1 MRAQEERPGG
11 RGAGEHRP
19 VVVAPPVDTSVRGAG
34 APEWTTRSVS
44 ALQGKAGNAA
54 VQRALTRRQGAAPVQ
69 RSVGGELGSLDV
81 QHAMAQLRSRYP
93 GQTVRYSAVK
103 AAYDDPTT
111 VYTSLEELAAALGI
125 GQAQQST
132 SAPTPQPT
140 ATTPATTPA
149 PSAATPA
156 GRPPRPPVKPKPA
169 KLGGPGQQSSSAAVT
184 AEQAAPA
191 PAPPTRATA
200 VPPAPVPAGER
211 ATSENVPVADFG
223 ANTAKARD
231 QLDEELTTPRKYLRR
246 RAANGL
252 DDTVFQQM
260 AKSVAGAGFHRTQ
273 VVGRLIDQLYSCL
286 EWTGRAPIAVF
297 THEAQGKGD
306 LMLGVKT
313 ADALR
318 ANFPRTEQNKNDI
331 SLVTAEAAA
340 KKEPGV
346 FADAGHPFTVL
357 DGTRP
362 AAPDLPGR
370 GPTHAVVAPQLAVTK
385 EFQQSVGKWGST
397 VSAMTE
403 YSKKED
409 LPPNAA
415 KATGYTTGLGPTE
428 VGITFDAGLRAYKKQ
443 QDQIQGEGAKRT
455 ARLENLQALRS
466 PELLAGLFP
475 ENQQQAARD
484 FAAAA
489 SSRLYFAYSNKSA
502 QRFART
508 VAELERGKGHDVHIV
523 QSTPKGMPELDDT
536 VKGELAALGVG
547 RVRVVTVDGKASTL
561 TSTDVDT
568 GGAGKTMHWITT
580 NRVPHDDM
588 LTLIKAS
595 EPIVMTT
602 GNQSTSE
609 ALSAGKTVM
618 YESIGMPQSQAFR
631 QALYQG
637 AGVKQPDIDSIAA
650 VSADFDQRRPALAP
664 KQPQFAAAAAA
675 LGRMQE
681 QDRMGNFSD
690 HAAATKD
697 LGRWV
702 GGQHLRDYL
711 MRSSLSGE
719 LSGEESKLV
728 GDSRNAGAYRAF
740 VDHLLNLPGD
750 GE

>member
-54 VQRALTRRQGAAPVQ
+54 VQRALTQRQETAPVQ
-69 RSVGGELGSLDV
+69 RSFGGELGSLGV
-81 QHAMAQLRSRYP
+81 QHVMAQLRSRYP

-111 VYTSLEELAAALGI
+111 VYSSIEELAAALGI

-132 SAPTPQPT
+132 SAPAPQP
-140 ATTPATTPA
+140 AVTTPVTTPA

-184 AEQAAPA
+184 AEQAAPVSTL
-191 PAPPTRATA
+191 APPTRATA
-200 VPPAPVPAGER
+200 APPVPVTAGER
-211 ATSENVPVADFG
+211 ATSERVSVEDFA
-223 ANTAKARD
+223 ANAAQARD
-231 QLDEELTTPRKYLRR
+231 ELDDELTTPRKYLRR

-252 DDTVFQQM
+252 DDEVFQQM
-260 AKSVAGAGFHRTQ
+260 AKSVAGAGFDRKK
-273 VVGRLIDQLYSCL
+273 VVRHLTDQLYSCL

-318 ANFPRTEQNKNDI
+318 ANFPRTERNKNDI
-331 SLVTAEAAA
+331 SLMTAEAAVT
-340 KKEPGV
+340 KQPGV

-357 DGTRP
+357 PGTRP
-362 AAPDLPGR
+362 GAPDLPGR
-370 GPTHAVVAPQLAVTK
+370 GPLHTVVAPQLPVTK
-385 EFQQSVGKWGST
+385 DFEQSVGKWGST
-397 VSAMTE
+397 ASAMTE
-403 YSKKED
+403 YSK
-409 LPPNAA
+409 PNAGGA
-415 KATGYTTGLGPTE
+415 NDHTTGLAPKE

-443 QDQIQGEGAKRT
+443 QDQIQGEDAKRA

-508 VAELERGKGHDVHIV
+508 VAELERDKGHDVHIV
-523 QSTPKGMPELDDT
+523 QSTPKGMPELDDR
-536 VKGELAALGVG
+536 VKAELAALGVG
-547 RVRVVTVDGKASTL
+547 RVRVVTVDGKSSTL
-561 TSTDVDT
+561 TSTDVST
-568 GGAGKTMHWITT
+568 GGTGKTMHWITT

-595 EPIVMTT
+595 EPIMMAT

-609 ALSAGKTVM
+609 ALSAGKTIM
-618 YESIGMPQSQAFR
+618 YESIGMEQSQAFR

-637 AGVKQPDIDSIAA
+637 AGVSQSDIQSIAA
-650 VSADFDQRRPALAP
+650 LSADFDQRKPALAP
-664 KQPQFAAAAAA
+664 QRPQFAAAAAA
-675 LGRMQE
+675 LDRMQE
-681 QDRMGNFSD
+681 QDRMGKFSD
-690 HAAATKD
+690 QAAATKD

-711 MRSSLSGE
+711 MRSPLSAE
-719 LSGEESKLV
+719 LSDEEAKLE